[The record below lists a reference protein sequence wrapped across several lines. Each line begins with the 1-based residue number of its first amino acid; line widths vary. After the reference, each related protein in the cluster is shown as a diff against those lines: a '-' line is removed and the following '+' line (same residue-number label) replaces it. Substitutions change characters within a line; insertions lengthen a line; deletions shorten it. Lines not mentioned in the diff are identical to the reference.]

1 MAESQAIEP
10 YDDAVDDGVAKAFAQ
25 LQAILAG
32 LPMHAVPESLGLLS
46 CAAAMPLTCAAA
58 RPKPPSD
65 VTLRSG
71 VERIQD
77 VLTALSEE
85 YSEHQE
91 VLRRLEVVHASLDL
105 VCFADHEESC
115 LFTAVR
121 GTDRNLNPLTFPRD
135 WSNNLLIAVG
145 SEPYGRTAVAL
156 DYYRQTRSKFPNYTS
171 YGSGHSLGGAV
182 MVQLAKHMEEDLEYR
197 FARIDVFN
205 TATSPFSR
213 GFLWLH
219 ETALHVHRVP
229 GDWASMGLS
238 SLTDPNLHVHPVKP
252 HVPERHSLVHFLPTK
267 ASEKVALDE
276 AERLQERRRGSEA
289 NMIYQ
294 ALSMLAACA
303 GPRQKDRLAIL
314 RADSHPL
321 ASSLSPL
328 SALPLEKTI
337 PSCIEDD
344 DDSDV
349 GSAASSTQWSQQEPP
364 PAPAPDPLTL
374 FDAPDH
380 VQVVAFHSSRGSSS
394 SRGGRGGGCGG
405 GGVSGGG
412 VSGASTEVGG
422 GDRSIGG
429 GGESTD
435 SSEVVEAV
443 AFPPPSP
450 RGEALPDCRSRP
462 PVFFGRDCSGIAGRS
477 SGIGEG
483 CSGSIGI
490 EARFCPAFESALVP
504 ALSTATSPTAAAD
517 IRCATTAVKPP
528 PAVA

>member
-1 MAESQAIEP
+1 MAERQASE
-10 YDDAVDDGVAKAFAQ
+10 KAFAQ

-32 LPMHAVPESLGLLS
+32 LPMHAVPESLGLRG

-65 VTLRSG
+65 MTLRSG

-85 YSEHQE
+85 YSEHHE
-91 VLRRLEVVHASLDL
+91 VLRRLQVVHASLDL
-105 VCFADHEESC
+105 VCFADHAESC

-145 SEPYGRTAVAL
+145 SEPYSRTAVAL
-156 DYYRQTRSKFPNYTS
+156 DYYRQTRSKFLNYTS

-182 MVQLAKHMEEDLEYR
+182 MVQLAKHMEEVPDYR

-213 GFLWLH
+213 GFIWLH
-219 ETALHVHRVP
+219 ETVLHVHRVP

-238 SLTDPNLHVHPVKP
+238 SLTDPNLHVHLVKP

-276 AERLQERRRGSEA
+276 AERLQERMRGSEA

-303 GPRQKDRLAIL
+303 GPRQKDRPAIL

-328 SALPLEKTI
+328 PALPLEKTI

-349 GSAASSTQWSQQEPP
+349 GSAASSTQGPQQEPP
-364 PAPAPDPLTL
+364 PAPAPDPLTF
-374 FDAPDH
+374 FDVPDH
-380 VQVVAFHSSRGSSS
+380 VQVVAFHSSSGSSS
-394 SRGGRGGGCGG
+394 NRGGRGGGGG
-405 GGVSGGG
+405 GCGGGG
-412 VSGASTEVGG
+412 VSGASTEVGD

-450 RGEALPDCRSRP
+450 RGEALPDCRSRA

-483 CSGSIGI
+483 SSGSTGM
-490 EARFCPAFESALVP
+490 EARFCSAFESALVP
-504 ALSTATSPTAAAD
+504 ALSTATSPTAADD
-517 IRCATTAVKPP
+517 ICPP